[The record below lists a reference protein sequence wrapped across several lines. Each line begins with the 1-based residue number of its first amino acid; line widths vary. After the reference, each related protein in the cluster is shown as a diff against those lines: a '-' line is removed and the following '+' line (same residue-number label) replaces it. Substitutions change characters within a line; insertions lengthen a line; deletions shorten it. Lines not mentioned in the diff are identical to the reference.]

1 MILISIKNISLFVK
15 IPDLD
20 QSILDL
26 RFQNYDFGLYFA
38 FEVFNAE
45 VKIAT
50 NSFASWIKFL
60 NSFFE

>member
-1 MILISIKNISLFVK
+1 MILISIKNISLFIK
-15 IPDLD
+15 FPNLD

-26 RFQNYDFGLYFA
+26 RFQNYDFGLYFD

-50 NSFASWIKFL
+50 SSFVS
-60 NSFFE
+60 